1 MTSGECIPEI
11 LRRSG
16 CVKVFQSNPSQFKE
30 QRISQVVAELRA
42 QLSCSSVS
50 EYEHTLQ
57 PGLAFRRWILNEC
70 LEIVFLSS
78 FSLSLS
84 LLPLFSH
91 SLPRLPPFPLQPPT
105 RGSYEP
111 STPLV
116 KFPWWQVI
124 CPSTSLL
131 CMWHTEWHAGNTWA
145 SAACRCVPLCIRHKH
160 DHKSCYVQVG
170 GLCFYIFFLC
180 SKPFLKWNGLFF
192 PPFLNNT
199 FNLYMFILSRSII
212 HALCKTGQLH
222 QITWTRAFIRV
233 CFDRENQ
240 NRKSCVF
247 FTVYC
252 KFFVQHCLVY
262 KMQLI
267 ISNANE
273 LGASKLHY
281 HPKC

>member
-1 MTSGECIPEI
+1 MYPWSITPPS
-11 LRRSG
+11 

-42 QLSCSSVS
+42 ALSCSSVS

-84 LLPLFSH
+84 LLPLFPH
-91 SLPRLPPFPLQPPT
+91 SLPRLPPFPLRSPT

-131 CMWHTEWHAGNTWA
+131 RMWHWV
-145 SAACRCVPLCIRHKH
+145 ACREHMNQRCMRMCSHYAFGTNASTKAVMFKWAGCVFI
-160 DHKSCYVQVG
+160 Y
-170 GLCFYIFFLC
+170 FFSAPSL
-180 SKPFLKWNGLFF
+180 SLSEMAF
-192 PPFLNNT
+192 PPPFFLNNT

-212 HALCKTGQLH
+212 HAVCKTGQLH

-233 CFDRENQ
+233 RFDRENQ
-240 NRKSCVF
+240 NRKWCVCF
-247 FTVYC
+247 AVNC
-252 KFFVQHCLVY
+252 KFLVQHCLVY
-262 KMQLI
+262 KRQLI

-273 LGASKLHY
+273 LDASKWHY
-281 HPKC
+281 HPNC